1 MKRLLLALLVGG
13 CGHSPV
19 VVPPT
24 PFVVHTEPI
33 PYLGVNG
40 LYGGALP
47 AMTLDMLEGFGPVVM
62 RATVRTRGEAQAAL
76 NSVRGYPRL
85 SILLLIDAAD
95 LPLVG
100 DIAMLTPSV
109 QWVGVELGNEL
120 DLAGLSAAQF
130 GKFVSDGDAVLRAH
144 GFEGD
149 VISGGIYTV
158 TNETLGYLQEA
169 MQSMPADVVLG
180 LHWYGDSGP
189 ALQTTVQALAGHRR
203 IAVTE
208 FGMPSQDA
216 DQDAQQL
223 AYLQQQLAAFQR
235 LGATYALIYQLVSGP
250 TTSANDN
257 FGLQRY
263 DGTWKPAAAL
273 LERKP

>member
-1 MKRLLLALLVGG
+1 
-13 CGHSPV
+13 
-19 VVPPT
+19 
-24 PFVVHTEPI
+24 
-33 PYLGVNG
+33 
-40 LYGGALP
+40 
-47 AMTLDMLEGFGPVVM
+47 M

-85 SILLLIDAAD
+85 SVLLLIDAAD
-95 LPLVG
+95 LSLVG
-100 DIAMLTPSV
+100 DVATLTPSV

-120 DLAGLSAAQF
+120 DLTGLSAAQF

-169 MQSMPADVVLG
+169 MQLMPADVVLG
-180 LHWYGDSGP
+180 LHWYSDSGP
-189 ALQTTVQALAGHRR
+189 ALQATVQALAGQRR

-273 LERKP
+273 LGRKP

>member
-33 PYLGVNG
+33 PHLGVNG
-40 LYGGALP
+40 LYGGVLPSDTLNALD
-47 AMTLDMLEGFGPVVM
+47 AMNILTL
-62 RATVRTRGEAQAAL
+62 RATVRTKAEAQAAL
-76 NSVRGYPRL
+76 DSVYGYPDL
-85 SILLLIDAAD
+85 NVLLLVGTAD
-95 LPLVG
+95 LGLVG
-100 DIAMLTPSV
+100 DIATLASSSH
-109 QWVGVELGNEL
+109 WVGVELGNEL

-130 GKFVSDGDAVLRAH
+130 GKFVSDGDQVLRAH
-144 GFEGD
+144 GFTGD
-149 VISGGIYTV
+149 VISGGVYTV

-169 MQSMPADVVLG
+169 MQLMPPDVVLG

-189 ALQTTVQALAGHRR
+189 ALQATVQALAGSRKV
-203 IAVTE
+203 AVTE
-208 FGMPSQDA
+208 FGMPSRDA
-216 DQDAQQL
+216 DQDAGQL

-273 LERKP
+273 LGRKP